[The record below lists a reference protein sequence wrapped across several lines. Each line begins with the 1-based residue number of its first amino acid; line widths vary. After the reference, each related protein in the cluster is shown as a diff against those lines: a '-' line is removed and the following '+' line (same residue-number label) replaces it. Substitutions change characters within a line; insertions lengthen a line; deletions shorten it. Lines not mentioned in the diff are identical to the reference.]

1 MVAQLIPSR
10 DRPWTLD
17 IASTEEMLGIGKS
30 AAGSTAAGESLDAWI
45 TRLGGNTDGDR
56 LRLFLTMLYTC
67 CAAGCCLV
75 CAFLMSVTVGF
86 ALPCHDSAT
95 AQIETLGAQNNVSS
109 LASFSRRGIVRSSSP
124 CRSSCASG
132 SRSTRASTRCSS
144 AVRGTHSPST
154 LPSSVS
160 NRATPPPQQAQGQ
173 TQN

>member
-1 MVAQLIPSR
+1 
-10 DRPWTLD
+10 
-17 IASTEEMLGIGKS
+17 MLGIGKS

-95 AQIETLGAQNNVSS
+95 AQIETLGAQKII
-109 LASFSRRGIVRSSSP
+109 SFSCQFLAPRNRPLVFSMQIILCIGVSIYTRFHSMFL
-124 CRSSCASG
+124 SG
-132 SRSTRASTRCSS
+132 SRHSFTVYS
-144 AVRGTHSPST
+144 ALVGEQQSD
-154 LPSSVS
+154 
-160 NRATPPPQQAQGQ
+160 PPPLNKRKAKLKISMIGHVHAK
-173 TQN
+173 